1 MEKNKV
7 NIISVSPEAVVD
19 LKISGGFYQ
28 RLNRLVYTI
37 GSIKGEEEMLKAILK
52 IKNNSVVDP
61 NNKTITDSFAYDLET
76 LLILV
81 RDLEQAFKDAG
92 QTKNN
97 EIEYEVPAEL
107 REALKKNQM

>member
-37 GSIKGEEEMLKAILK
+37 GSIKGEEE
-52 IKNNSVVDP
+52 NVESNP
-61 NNKTITDSFAYDLET
+61 
-76 LLILV
+76 
-81 RDLEQAFKDAG
+81 Q
-92 QTKNN
+92 
-97 EIEYEVPAEL
+97 
-107 REALKKNQM
+107 NQKQFSS